1 MLKLSA
7 TDGSWFG
14 ANLLVSTP
22 FRIVTTFAGFTEGYA
37 AKTSA
42 RIPSLT
48 AIIAAAASKAVFSAH
63 DEIRYPPPS

>member
-1 MLKLSA
+1 M
-7 TDGSWFG
+7 
-14 ANLLVSTP
+14 STP

-48 AIIAAAASKAVFSAH
+48 AMIAAAASKEVFSAH
-63 DEIRYPPPS
+63 DEILYPPPN